1 MKHCVYLISFMS
13 LACTGQSAES
23 PATPAPEAPAAVDV
37 PAAVDTPAPAAKA
50 VSAVPGPDA
59 VNAKNCTD
67 LAWLLTHYDI
77 SRLASGSSPAPGT
90 GYPVEC
96 CAEGVLTEDDSWRCE
111 LDWPSSDV
119 VDCSTW
125 SEYQAILAA
134 AHPEG
139 ARSEQVQTNLTI
151 LTKWIIEKHH
161 CMSE

>member
-1 MKHCVYLISFMS
+1 MKIYIPLLSISMA
-13 LACTGQSAES
+13 ACATQS
-23 PATPAPEAPAAVDV
+23 PAPPEPSVPEAPTVSE
-37 PAAVDTPAPAAKA
+37 AAKTEVTLPA
-50 VSAVPGPDA
+50 TEAASAVPGPEE

-90 GYPVEC
+90 GYPIEC

-119 VDCSTW
+119 VDCRTW

-134 AHPEG
+134 AHREG
-139 ARSEQVQTNLTI
+139 SRSEQVQTNLST
-151 LTKWIIEKHH
+151 LTKWIIEKHR